1 MIGHF
6 DSSRFSAL
14 HAVPSPALLSSP
26 LFFFLVLP
34 LRAFPS
40 HQFSLRSPSAFRSTP
55 LSCPAAFFLPTAP
68 DFSTRRPLSFRPFA
82 FPRFHPRSPPFS
94 NREMPGPATDRRL
107 CAPVPSKRRF
117 GQTFPSPPPRIALN
131 GGCAPPRALRRPR
144 PSSSAP
150 SSPPLCSFLRL
161 HPRDP
166 DASRPAARPL
176 PFLSPLPDP
185 RPPPLLSCLRLRSP
199 TTRDLSTPPRT
210 CSLARRNRASSPMRP
225 VSGSRPRSVPSE
237 GAGSVR
243 NSRESRAER

>member
-1 MIGHF
+1 MVDPLIGHF

-117 GQTFPSPPPRIALN
+117 GQTFPSPPPASPSTGAALPLALFVVLVRHLPRPPRRLCVLFC
-131 GGCAPPRALRRPR
+131 GFIHATPTHPDRPHAHSLSSRRFLTLAPPPCSLVFAFALRPPATFRLPRALAR
-144 PSSSAP
+144 
-150 SSPPLCSFLRL
+150 LRGET
-161 HPRDP
+161 
-166 DASRPAARPL
+166 A
-176 PFLSPLPDP
+176 
-185 RPPPLLSCLRLRSP
+185 PPPQCGL
-199 TTRDLSTPPRT
+199 
-210 CSLARRNRASSPMRP
+210 
-225 VSGSRPRSVPSE
+225 
-237 GAGSVR
+237 
-243 NSRESRAER
+243 